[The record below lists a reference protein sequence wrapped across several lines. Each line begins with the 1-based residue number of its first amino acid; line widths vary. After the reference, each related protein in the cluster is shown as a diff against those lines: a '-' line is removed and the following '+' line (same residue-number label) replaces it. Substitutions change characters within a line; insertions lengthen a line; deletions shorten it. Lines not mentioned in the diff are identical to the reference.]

1 VPTGEMP
8 WSYIVT
14 VDRNLVDWVTPGV
27 RVTIV
32 GVFSILTKADSLKNG
47 DQVKISYIKALGI

>member
-1 VPTGEMP
+1 MP

-14 VDRNLVDWVTPGV
+14 VDWSLVDRVTPGV

-32 GVFSILTKADSLKNG
+32 GVFSILNRSDNVSHG